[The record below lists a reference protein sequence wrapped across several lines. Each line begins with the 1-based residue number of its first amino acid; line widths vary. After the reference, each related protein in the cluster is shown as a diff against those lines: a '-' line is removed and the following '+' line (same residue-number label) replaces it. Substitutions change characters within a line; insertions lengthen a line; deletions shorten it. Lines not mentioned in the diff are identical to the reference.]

1 MIDFEKTFDDFCN
14 TNTEGTNYIKEIKS
28 IFNKIDNTQLQLI
41 HQLRYYGQKWE
52 CTDLLFF
59 ADKYL
64 EDISIK
70 GIDQGLFGTNL
81 RACIKAYSL
90 EEFLGKI
97 NSSSVKKVE

>member
-14 TNTEGTNYIKEIKS
+14 TNTEGTNYIRDIKTM
-28 IFNKIDNTQLQLI
+28 FNKLTNEQLQLI
-41 HQLRYYGQKWE
+41 HQIRYYGQKWGCE
-52 CTDLLFF
+52 DLLSF
-59 ADKYL
+59 ADNYL
-64 EDISIK
+64 LDMQIK
-70 GIDQGLFGTNL
+70 GIEQGIFGTNL